1 MPLCECKQRE
11 KIRGQLCSSY
21 HVLWFFGEEG
31 DGARAI
37 TLDIL
42 LDEAHF
48 VPRSL
53 RIFVWS
59 LTMGVKL
66 LEVLR
71 AI

>member
-1 MPLCECKQRE
+1 MPLCGCKQRE
-11 KIRGQLCSSY
+11 MIRGQLCSSY
-21 HVLWFFGEEG
+21 HVLWLFGEEG

-53 RIFVWS
+53 QIMVWS
-59 LTMGVKL
+59 LIMRVKL